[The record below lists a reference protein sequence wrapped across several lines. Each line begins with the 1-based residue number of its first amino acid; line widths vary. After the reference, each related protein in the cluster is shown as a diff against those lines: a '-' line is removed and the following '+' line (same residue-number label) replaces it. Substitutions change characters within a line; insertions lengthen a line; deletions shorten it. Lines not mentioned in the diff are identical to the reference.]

1 MAQSNNI
8 IEKKWRKVFYEKH
21 RKRVSYNK
29 KTSFSPLLMI
39 DAMCTR
45 LWSEKFLDPLAFFVL
60 PHAIL
65 PAENRLSQI

>member
-1 MAQSNNI
+1 
-8 IEKKWRKVFYEKH
+8 
-21 RKRVSYNK
+21 
-29 KTSFSPLLMI
+29 MI